1 MRYCSGNIECL
12 FNSENGLNE
21 WEELHGGG
29 FGGSVWAARLALWV
43 GGLVYLWAC
52 QSKQNRGGGGL
63 HERQASIVALPAPT
77 VVAHRGFARIKL
89 WFTVSKSEGTGR
101 ERRVRVFCLETPG
114 KVHRGTQEMCS

>member
-1 MRYCSGNIECL
+1 MRYCSGNIGCL

-43 GGLVYLWAC
+43 GGLVYSWAC

-63 HERQASIVALPAPT
+63 HGRQASTVAPPAPT
-77 VVAHRGFARIKL
+77 VVAHRGFARIEL
-89 WFTVSKSEGTGR
+89 WSTVSKFEGTGR
-101 ERRVRVFCLETPG
+101 ERRVRGFCFG
-114 KVHRGTQEMCS
+114 DSGHG